1 MRSKTIAYIMLILSM
16 LIWGSLALF
25 VNEIGYSSAE
35 IVLARIV
42 TGLAFLLIVYAFSKK
57 KADQKIFVKQL
68 PQMLISGAAMG
79 LNWVALFASYRYV
92 DASIATLCYY
102 IQPVF
107 VMLGS
112 IVFFKQR
119 LSVWRAVGMVSALCG
134 MALVTTAVM
143 GGSDPVRGVLLA
155 LASGAL
161 YAGVALSIKRLRD
174 LSGLEITIGQLCGAL
189 IVILPYALISHQGA
203 WRAPELRE
211 IACMAAL
218 GVLHT
223 GCALYMYFSSIRHL
237 SVQSVAL
244 LSYIDPLSALGFAAL
259 FLGDRLSARQWI
271 GAALILGGAL
281 VGELVKSR
289 KSESA

>member
-25 VNEIGYSSAE
+25 VNAIGYSSAE

-42 TGLAFLLIVYAFSKK
+42 TGLAFLLIAYAFSKK
-57 KADQKIFVKQL
+57 KADRRVFAIQMPK
-68 PQMLISGAAMG
+68 MLISGAAMG
-79 LNWVALFASYRYV
+79 LNWAALFASYQYV

-107 VMLGS
+107 VMIGS

-119 LSVWRAVGMVSALCG
+119 LSIWRAIGMAAALSG

-155 LASGAL
+155 LLSGAL
-161 YAGVALSIKRLRD
+161 YAGVVLSVKRLHD

-189 IVILPYALISHQGA
+189 IVMLPYALISHRGA
-203 WRAPELRE
+203 WHAPALRE

-218 GVLHT
+218 GILHT
-223 GCALYMYFSSIRHL
+223 GCALYMYFSAIRRL

-244 LSYIDPLSALGFAAL
+244 LGYIDPLSALGFAAL
-259 FLGDRLSARQWI
+259 FLGDRLSMRQWI

-281 VGELVKSR
+281 LGELVR
-289 KSESA
+289 TDANQSA